1 MTGVAAGI
9 GAYRTMIE
17 GRTREA
23 TRVMTNTAILAGGY
37 VGVRFACGIS
47 TVMAGC
53 AIVHDA
59 LMVEDCR
66 QEARGLMTLTAIR
79 ASGYMVEWF
88 AQSRRTIVTGCTVV
102 NDTRVVKTRSGKSRG
117 VMAH

>member
-1 MTGVAAGI
+1 
-9 GAYRTMIE
+9 
-17 GRTREA
+17 
-23 TRVMTNTAILAGGY
+23 
-37 VGVRFACGIS
+37 
-47 TVMAGC
+47 MAGR

-59 LMVEDCR
+59 LMVEGCR

-117 VMAH
+117 VVAH